1 MQLDEFNRTNS
12 IVGALT
18 GGVSRIDQAL
28 LNIGSL
34 AKNQAAASVQ
44 NIMASRI
51 DKALAHLSSAP
62 STALSDHLQKN
73 QSLLIS
79 RKDGINE
86 AITVVSKSLAQIN
99 DIRNHIDYLRKRLTF
114 LENGDLTAVETAE
127 EWDNILRRIQLS
139 SRAAG
144 GIIKEGNVF
153 TPKNLINTEFRE
165 SFKTQNLYAPYSS
178 DMGDL
183 MRIDGVYLGTDYYI
197 TEDGSGDFWNSDTN
211 TLKYESQAGTL
222 TEYSNYSTNTR
233 TGQYE
238 TVETL
243 RVNTYDDATGAINF
257 TLGGYDQRMADVE
270 PNNSMENAQH
280 QARQAFKLDASNTD
294 VGKAAGPDGIVGDLT
309 GDAAAIAAAADD
321 VDVQWTSIT
330 GTIANPVGTTLSTQ
344 DYDWFKFDLQAGEKL
359 TFDVDHG
366 SGMSDN
372 FDSFLDFFDEAG
384 ARAAAD
390 RTKGTGDPAA
400 YTKDFDQQGLNPD
413 FRTGS
418 NDDNPVNTL
427 GGGGSTGASPYD
439 TYIEK
444 TAMED
449 GVYYVRM
456 RAYDYLQH
464 NATAKNDGE
473 GDYVINISITPA
485 TDGAGN
491 ITSTG
496 LGGGDIDGIVTGG
509 GLALLDAWIYKNF
522 ETQPSIN
529 QARDALDAAEALVL
543 TTEANF
549 LQDRSTLES
558 RASIFSSQIDGM
570 GKEIRDLIEDIQDEA
585 RAELL
590 ARQLE
595 YTIAQFDFTL
605 LAARS
610 NTLIQSILI
619 SQDSSGYGKS
629 TQENA
634 SRVGITLNQS
644 QRIWG

>member
-51 DKALAHLSSAP
+51 DKALAHLNSAP

-178 DMGDL
+178 DVGDL

-243 RVNTYDDATGAINF
+243 RVNSYDDSTGVINF
-257 TLGGYDQRMADVE
+257 TLGGYSQRMMDDE

-294 VGKAAGPDGIVGDLT
+294 VGSAGPNGVEGDGDDIDL
-309 GDAAAIAAAADD
+309 
-321 VDVQWTSIT
+321 QWTSIT

-344 DYDWFKFDLQAGEKL
+344 DYDWFKFDLQRGEKL
-359 TFDVDHG
+359 TFDVDYG
-366 SGMSDN
+366 SGMSNN

-384 ARAAAD
+384 AKVATD
-390 RTKGTGDPAA
+390 RTGNSGDPAV
-400 YTKDFDQQGLNPD
+400 YTADGTPGF
-413 FRTGS
+413 
-418 NDDNPVNTL
+418 NDDDGDVTL
-427 GGGGSTGASPYD
+427 GGGGSTGASAYD

-444 TAMED
+444 EVQAD

-456 RAYDYLQH
+456 RAYNYNKFD
-464 NATAKNDGE
+464 TAGNDRDGE

-595 YTIAQFDFTL
+595 YTITQFDFTL

-619 SQDSSGYGKS
+619 SQNSSGYGKS

>member
-99 DIRNHIDYLRKRLTF
+99 DIRNHIDILRKRLTF

-178 DMGDL
+178 DVGDL

-243 RVNTYDDATGAINF
+243 RVNSYDDSTGVINF
-257 TLGGYDQRMADVE
+257 TLGGYSQRMMDDE

-294 VGKAAGPDGIVGDLT
+294 VGSAGPNGVEGDGDDIDL
-309 GDAAAIAAAADD
+309 
-321 VDVQWTSIT
+321 QWTSIT

-344 DYDWFKFDLQAGEKL
+344 DYDWFKFDLQRGEKL
-359 TFDVDHG
+359 TFDVDYG
-366 SGMSDN
+366 SGMSNN

-384 ARAAAD
+384 AKVATD
-390 RTKGTGDPAA
+390 RTGGSGDPAV
-400 YTKDFDQQGLNPD
+400 YTADGTPGF
-413 FRTGS
+413 
-418 NDDNPVNTL
+418 NDDDNDVTL
-427 GGGGSTGASPYD
+427 GGGGSTGASAYD

-444 TAMED
+444 EVQAD

-456 RAYDYLQH
+456 RAYNYNSFD
-464 NATAKNDGE
+464 TAGNDRDGE

>member
-178 DMGDL
+178 DVGDL

-197 TEDGSGDFWNSDTN
+197 TEDVSGDFWNSDTN

-243 RVNTYDDATGAINF
+243 RVNSYDDSTGVINF
-257 TLGGYDQRMADVE
+257 TLGGYSQRMMDDE

-294 VGKAAGPDGIVGDLT
+294 VGSAGPNGVEGDGDDIDL
-309 GDAAAIAAAADD
+309 
-321 VDVQWTSIT
+321 QWTSIT

-344 DYDWFKFDLQAGEKL
+344 DYDWFKFDLQRGEKL
-359 TFDVDHG
+359 TFDVDYG
-366 SGMSDN
+366 SGMSNN

-384 ARAAAD
+384 AKVATD
-390 RTKGTGDPAA
+390 RTGGSGDPAV
-400 YTKDFDQQGLNPD
+400 YTADGTPGF
-413 FRTGS
+413 
-418 NDDNPVNTL
+418 NDDDNDVTL
-427 GGGGSTGASPYD
+427 GGGGSTGASAYD

-444 TAMED
+444 EVQAD

-456 RAYDYLQH
+456 RAYNYNSFD
-464 NATAKNDGE
+464 TAGNDRDGE

>member
-51 DKALAHLSSAP
+51 DKALAHLNSAP

-178 DMGDL
+178 DVGDL

-243 RVNTYDDATGAINF
+243 RVNSYDDSTGVINF
-257 TLGGYDQRMADVE
+257 TLGGYSQRMMDDE

-294 VGKAAGPDGIVGDLT
+294 VGSAGPNGVEGDGDDIDL
-309 GDAAAIAAAADD
+309 
-321 VDVQWTSIT
+321 QWTSIT

-344 DYDWFKFDLQAGEKL
+344 DYDWFKFDLQRGEKL
-359 TFDVDHG
+359 TFDVDYG
-366 SGMSDN
+366 SGMSNN

-384 ARAAAD
+384 AKVATD
-390 RTKGTGDPAA
+390 RTGNSGDPAV
-400 YTKDFDQQGLNPD
+400 YTADGTPGF
-413 FRTGS
+413 
-418 NDDNPVNTL
+418 NDDDGDVTL
-427 GGGGSTGASPYD
+427 GGGGSTGASAYD

-444 TAMED
+444 EVQAD

-456 RAYDYLQH
+456 RAYNYNKFD
-464 NATAKNDGE
+464 TAGNDRDGE

-619 SQDSSGYGKS
+619 SQYSSGYGKS

>member
-28 LNIGSL
+28 LNMGSL

-51 DKALAHLSSAP
+51 DKALAHLNSAP

-178 DMGDL
+178 DVGDL

-243 RVNTYDDATGAINF
+243 RVNSYDDSTGVINF
-257 TLGGYDQRMADVE
+257 TLGGYSQRMMDDE

-294 VGKAAGPDGIVGDLT
+294 VGSAGPNGVEGDGDDIDL
-309 GDAAAIAAAADD
+309 
-321 VDVQWTSIT
+321 QWTSIT

-344 DYDWFKFDLQAGEKL
+344 DYDWFKFDLQRGEKL
-359 TFDVDHG
+359 TFDVDYG
-366 SGMSDN
+366 SGMSNN

-384 ARAAAD
+384 AKVATD
-390 RTKGTGDPAA
+390 RTLNSGDPAV
-400 YTKDFDQQGLNPD
+400 YTADGTPGF
-413 FRTGS
+413 
-418 NDDNPVNTL
+418 NDDDGDVTL
-427 GGGGSTGASPYD
+427 GGGGSTGASAYD

-444 TAMED
+444 EVQAD

-456 RAYDYLQH
+456 RAYNYNKFD
-464 NATAKNDGE
+464 TAGNDRDGE

-619 SQDSSGYGKS
+619 SQYSSGYGKS

>member
-51 DKALAHLSSAP
+51 DKALAHLNSAP

-178 DMGDL
+178 DVGDL

-243 RVNTYDDATGAINF
+243 RVNSYDDSTGVINF
-257 TLGGYDQRMADVE
+257 TLGGYSQRMMDDE

-294 VGKAAGPDGIVGDLT
+294 VGSAGPNGVEGDGDDIDL
-309 GDAAAIAAAADD
+309 
-321 VDVQWTSIT
+321 QWTSIT

-344 DYDWFKFDLQAGEKL
+344 DYDWFKFDLQRGEKL
-359 TFDVDHG
+359 TFDVDYG
-366 SGMSDN
+366 SGMSNN

-384 ARAAAD
+384 AKVATD
-390 RTKGTGDPAA
+390 RTGNSGDPAV
-400 YTKDFDQQGLNPD
+400 YTADGTPGF
-413 FRTGS
+413 
-418 NDDNPVNTL
+418 NDDDGDVTL
-427 GGGGSTGASPYD
+427 GGGGSTGASAYD

-444 TAMED
+444 EVQAD

-456 RAYDYLQH
+456 RAYNYNKFD
-464 NATAKNDGE
+464 TAGNDRDGE

-619 SQDSSGYGKS
+619 SQNSSGYGKS

>member
-99 DIRNHIDYLRKRLTF
+99 DIRNHIDTLRKRLTF

-243 RVNTYDDATGAINF
+243 RVNSYDDSTGVINF
-257 TLGGYDQRMADVE
+257 TLGGYSQRMMDDE

-294 VGKAAGPDGIVGDLT
+294 VGSAGPNGVEGDGDDIDL
-309 GDAAAIAAAADD
+309 
-321 VDVQWTSIT
+321 QWTSIT

-344 DYDWFKFDLQAGEKL
+344 DYDWFKFDLQRGEKL
-359 TFDVDHG
+359 TFDVDYG
-366 SGMSDN
+366 SGMSNN

-384 ARAAAD
+384 AKVATD
-390 RTKGTGDPAA
+390 RTGGSGDPAV
-400 YTKDFDQQGLNPD
+400 YTADGTPGF
-413 FRTGS
+413 
-418 NDDNPVNTL
+418 NDDDNDVTL
-427 GGGGSTGASPYD
+427 GGGGSTGASAYD

-444 TAMED
+444 EVQAD

-456 RAYDYLQH
+456 RAYNYNSFD
-464 NATAKNDGE
+464 TAGNDRDGE

>member
-51 DKALAHLSSAP
+51 DKALAHLNSAP

-178 DMGDL
+178 DVGDL

-243 RVNTYDDATGAINF
+243 RVNSYDDSTGVINF
-257 TLGGYDQRMADVE
+257 TLGGYSQRMMDDE
-270 PNNSMENAQH
+270 PNNSMENVQH

-294 VGKAAGPDGIVGDLT
+294 VGSAGPNGVEGDGDDIDL
-309 GDAAAIAAAADD
+309 
-321 VDVQWTSIT
+321 QWTSIT

-344 DYDWFKFDLQAGEKL
+344 DYDWFKFDLQRGEKL
-359 TFDVDHG
+359 TFDVDYG
-366 SGMSDN
+366 SGMSNN

-384 ARAAAD
+384 AKVATD
-390 RTKGTGDPAA
+390 RTLNSGDPAV
-400 YTKDFDQQGLNPD
+400 YTADGTPGF
-413 FRTGS
+413 
-418 NDDNPVNTL
+418 NDDDGDVTL
-427 GGGGSTGASPYD
+427 GGGGSTGASAYD

-444 TAMED
+444 EVQAD

-456 RAYDYLQH
+456 RAYNYNKFD
-464 NATAKNDGE
+464 TAGNDRDGE

-619 SQDSSGYGKS
+619 SQNSSGYGKS